1 MNDRGA
7 IVAIGRVHLANQS
20 MRPSYR
26 SAHPRWIV
34 GRGLTILLL
43 SWLATST
50 GCMVGPN
57 FQRPKTEVPA
67 TWTGPTP
74 STRPQ
79 PATVAEPTG
88 AEKKLA
94 LWWTVFDDQTL
105 TSLVKRA
112 VKSNLD
118 IKLTEARIRQARAA
132 RGVAAS
138 GLGPTLDAA
147 SSFQRSHSPGVTA
160 TGSNS
165 GTSGTTQALTLN
177 QYQLGFDAAWELDIF
192 GGVRRGIEAAEA
204 DLQASVEDRR
214 DVLVTLTAEVALNY
228 INLRTFQQR
237 IAIAQENLKAQEHT
251 AELTHKRFRF
261 GFVSGLD
268 VANADAQVSTTA
280 AEIPLLEASARQSI
294 YSLSILSGLPPGAL
308 VQELSPSSAIP
319 TAPPSVP
326 VGLPS
331 DLLRRRPDIR
341 RAEAEIHSATA
352 RIGVATADLF
362 PKFTISG
369 STGLLAG
376 DLSSWFN
383 WAAGF
388 WSLGSS
394 LSWTAFDTGRTR
406 ANIEVQKAL
415 EEQSLITYQ
424 QTVLTALQEV
434 ESALIASSK
443 EQEHRKALTDAVA
456 ANRKAVNLATKL
468 YVEGQTDFLN
478 VLDAQRSLYATEDSL
493 VLSTGTVS
501 TNLVA
506 LYKALGGGWEAESP
520 PR

>member
-1 MNDRGA
+1 
-7 IVAIGRVHLANQS
+7 V
-20 MRPSYR
+20 
-26 SAHPRWIV
+26 
-34 GRGLTILLL
+34 LLCC
-43 SWLATST
+43 LATLT
-50 GCMVGPN
+50 GCMVGPD
-57 FQRPKTEVPA
+57 FQRPKSQVPG

-74 STRPQ
+74 PPSPQ
-79 PATVAEPTG
+79 PATVAE
-88 AEKKLA
+88 KNLA

-112 VKSNLD
+112 VESNLD
-118 IKLTEARIRQARAA
+118 FKLAEARIRQARAA

-147 SSFQRSHSPGVTA
+147 GSYQRSHTPGITA

-165 GTSGTTQALTLN
+165 GTGGTTEALTLN
-177 QYQLGFDAAWELDIF
+177 QYQLGFDAGWELDIF

-204 DLQASVEDRR
+204 DLQASVESRR
-214 DVLVTLTAEVALNY
+214 DVLVTLTAEIARNY
-228 INLRTFQQR
+228 IDLRSFQQR
-237 IAIAQENLKAQEHT
+237 IAIAQDNLKAQEHS
-251 AELTHKRFRF
+251 AELTRQRFRF
-261 GFVSGLD
+261 GFVGGLD
-268 VANADAQVSTTA
+268 VANADAQVATTA

-294 YSLSILSGLPPGAL
+294 YSLSVLLGLPPGAL
-308 VQELSPSSAIP
+308 VQELSPRSAIP
-319 TAPPSVP
+319 AAPPSVP
-326 VGLPS
+326 VGVPS

-352 RIGVATADLF
+352 RIGVATSDLF

-369 STGLLAG
+369 STGLQAG

-394 LSWTAFDTGRTR
+394 LNWRVFDTGRTR
-406 ANIEVQKAL
+406 SNIEVQKAL
-415 EEQSLITYQ
+415 EEQTLITYQ
-424 QTVLTALQEV
+424 QTVLSALQEV
-434 ESALIASSK
+434 ENALIASSK
-443 EQEHRKALTDAVA
+443 EQEHRKALVDAVA
-456 ANRKAVNLATKL
+456 ANRKAVELATKL

-493 VLSTGTVS
+493 VQSTGTVS

-506 LYKALGGGWEAESP
+506 LYKALGGGWEAQSAPE
-520 PR
+520 